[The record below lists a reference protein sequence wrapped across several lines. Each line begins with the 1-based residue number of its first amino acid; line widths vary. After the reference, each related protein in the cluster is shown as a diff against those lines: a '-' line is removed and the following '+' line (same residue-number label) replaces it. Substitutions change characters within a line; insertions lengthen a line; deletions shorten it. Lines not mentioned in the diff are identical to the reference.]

1 MDKKSKIIL
10 IAGPTASGKSKF
22 ALRLAKKIDGEII
35 NADSMQIYKEIKIL
49 TARPS
54 FSDQKKVKHHLYGFQ
69 TVKKNF
75 STGEWQK
82 LAIKKINEIKKRK
95 KIPIIVGGTGLYFKS
110 LTDGLAK
117 IPKIPIK
124 FRDKI
129 RRNQK
134 KIGQIRFYKKLIKLD
149 ALAASRINSNDIQR
163 SIRAFEVKSYTK
175 VSLFKWFDK
184 TIKKFNDNE
193 FTKYYISFPR
203 EDLIKNINKRIEI
216 MFKNGA
222 VREVKRFL
230 KLNVKKDKSSNNI
243 IGIREISNYLKKEDN
258 LESVKSIISIKTRQY
273 AKRQTTWARGQMS
286 SWKKINPIDL
296 LS

>member
-273 AKRQTTWARGQMS
+273 AKRQTTWARGHMS
-286 SWKKINPIDL
+286 TWNKIDPKN
-296 LS
+296 